1 MQITYVSENLVEHLN
16 ALAALPAQGFIW
28 IQSTPEELEDITK
41 IIDRVSGIV
50 IDDNHLA
57 DARSE
62 DHPPSHE
69 IANGYEILIFRHL
82 LPVDE
87 NLTIKTQPV
96 VFFILDRML
105 ISISHAET
113 SLNSIYEQV
122 CNNKKRSFRNP
133 EGMVHFIVNKITD
146 QFLKLRPIITEQ
158 QLDWQKRLLNRVR
171 QFNNWQTLFDYKN
184 HISQLAFLCE
194 VQQDTV
200 ETWAQNMEE
209 DALNRMAVRLNDL
222 KNHITRMLHFT
233 KKSED
238 EINSLM
244 QLHYA
249 IVSHRTNT
257 IMRLLAAISVVF
269 LPLSFLTGVF
279 GMNFVNMP
287 ILHLQY
293 GFHATI
299 VFMILTAISLMT
311 FFKLKKWI

>member
-1 MQITYVSENLVEHLN
+1 MQIVYISENLVENLN
-16 ALAALPAQGFIW
+16 ALAALPAHGFIW
-28 IQSTPEELEDITK
+28 IKAAPEDLEEVAK
-41 IIDRVSGIV
+41 LVNRVSEVV

-62 DHPPSHE
+62 DHPPQHD
-69 IANGYEILIFRHL
+69 IGDGYEVLIFRHL
-82 LPVDE
+82 LPVGE
-87 NLTIKTQPV
+87 NIAIKTQAV
-96 VFFILDRML
+96 AFFILDRML
-105 ISISHAET
+105 ISIAHPET
-113 SLNSIYEQV
+113 NLTSTYEQI
-122 CNNKKRSFRNP
+122 CSSKKRSFRSP

-146 QFLKLRPIITEQ
+146 QFLKLRPVITEQ
-158 QLDWQKRLLNRVR
+158 QLSWQKRLLNRIR
-171 QFNNWQTLFDYKN
+171 QFNDWQTLFDYKN

-194 VQQDTV
+194 VQQDAV
-200 ETWAQNMEE
+200 ESWAQNMEE
-209 DALNRMAVRLNDL
+209 ETLNRLAVRLSDL

-238 EINSLM
+238 EINTLM

-257 IMRLLAAISVVF
+257 IMRLLAAISVIF

-279 GMNFVNMP
+279 GMNFENMP
-287 ILHLQY
+287 ILHWQN

-299 VFMILTAISLMT
+299 IFMILTAGSLMA